1 MTASETFVITG
12 AGPAGAKAA
21 VRDGRQAS
29 RPPDTRRLASPD
41 ARLPGQPEPAEASS
55 GPASIGV
62 VQSAVDRL
70 HLAVQDLRCAGAA
83 LPGGPGGRRDNHGWD
98 GSGLPARGSRVGAGR
113 RRAGAQAP
121 GQAGIEFR
129 LLGCFKVS
137 RAGRAIASSS
147 FGGRRV
153 RQFVQILLRE
163 RGRLVPKDVLIAA
176 LWPEREPADPG
187 ANLAVLASRARHALG
202 ESSLILISQGGYVF
216 ADDDRCWVDAEA
228 FAAYAER
235 GRMALASGNAAV
247 ALRSYRS
254 ALALWAGDP
263 LVENLYEEW
272 AQDHRGLLI
281 RLYEEA
287 LEGAARAALQLGQA
301 AVALHFA
308 GILRER
314 APLHEN
320 GWLILMRAHAQAGDP
335 AAAIE
340 LFHAWRLLLADELGL
355 DPCAEMSELYGRII
369 GCEPASDP
377 IRPGEGAPTS
387 SSPAAGGP
395 VNQSEIPEPTRE
407 ILDWISDAAFVL
419 DPGGRFLYIN
429 RRAAELAGRPASC
442 LIGRTVWEIFPEEW
456 SPGFSVRAE
465 AALKERAPGYF
476 RGFCPPASTWLDA
489 ALYPGGQG
497 LLAVL
502 RDVTGQVLAEEQVH
516 RALAVVEAS
525 RSELESLTRPKLKG
539 NRKVVAIA

>member
-1 MTASETFVITG
+1 M
-12 AGPAGAKAA
+12 
-21 VRDGRQAS
+21 
-29 RPPDTRRLASPD
+29 
-41 ARLPGQPEPAEASS
+41 
-55 GPASIGV
+55 
-62 VQSAVDRL
+62 
-70 HLAVQDLRCAGAA
+70 
-83 LPGGPGGRRDNHGWD
+83 
-98 GSGLPARGSRVGAGR
+98 
-113 RRAGAQAP
+113 
-121 GQAGIEFR
+121 
-129 LLGCFKVS
+129 
-137 RAGRAIASSS
+137 
-147 FGGRRV
+147 

-235 GRMALASGNAAV
+235 GRMALASGHAAA

-272 AQDHRGLLI
+272 AQDHRGLLV

-308 GILRER
+308 RILRER
-314 APLHEN
+314 APLHEK

-369 GCEPASDP
+369 GSEPASDP
-377 IRPGEGAPTS
+377 IRPGRGTPTP

-395 VNQSEIPEPTRE
+395 VDESEIPEPARE

-419 DPGGRFLYIN
+419 DARGRCLYMN
-429 RRAAELAGRPASC
+429 RRAAEFAGRPASC
-442 LIGRTVWEIFPEEW
+442 LIGRTVL
-456 SPGFSVRAE
+456 GDFS
-465 AALKERAPGYF
+465 
-476 RGFCPPASTWLDA
+476 
-489 ALYPGGQG
+489 
-497 LLAVL
+497 
-502 RDVTGQVLAEEQVH
+502 
-516 RALAVVEAS
+516 
-525 RSELESLTRPKLKG
+525 
-539 NRKVVAIA
+539 